1 MKINDFIKGIVK
13 LFGDGVEYKATSDK
27 GQVFKTENYD
37 EKDPENQEWKQRR
50 RNQATW

>member
-1 MKINDFIKGIVK
+1 MKVNEFLKEIKG
-13 LFGDGVEYKATSDK
+13 LFGNVEYKATSNK

-50 RNQATW
+50 RDQATW